1 MPYHPETTVVRSLA
15 RINRERK
22 LPSDAVPRQTYTHTG
37 LPVDAI
43 YMVLQG
49 DAMGDYQIIDVAR
62 FFKMRHADRAAELI
76 TVEAGQRVTMGQD
89 LAKRPRGRRKL
100 LPCPADG
107 VITRIDGAT
116 IVLQRSAATIDVL
129 AKIPGEVQVVG
140 THAVQITGN
149 GALIQCAWGNGSFCY
164 EAYRFV
170 PDEGFAALSKLDVR
184 ISEYRRVVIISQEP
198 ITKGDLLVAQQQEAT
213 GVVAP
218 SMPANLRNFAMQLK
232 FPVLLTEGFGQRRP
246 TPYIYQLLHG
256 NMGRQAAFD
265 ATMPDRWS
273 FNRPEI
279 MIPLPTGGAT
289 PPIPVYD
296 QALEV
301 GMQVRIVRAPWD
313 GWVGEVTDI
322 PAAPQVID
330 SGLRLPCAKIR
341 LPGDRVV
348 LVPLANLE
356 LLG

>member
-1 MPYHPETTVVRSLA
+1 
-15 RINRERK
+15 
-22 LPSDAVPRQTYTHTG
+22 
-37 LPVDAI
+37 
-43 YMVLQG
+43 MVLQG
-49 DAMGDYQIIDVAR
+49 DAMGDYQIIDVAQY
-62 FFKMRHADRAAELI
+62 FKLRHADRAAEFI
-76 TVEAGQRVTMGQD
+76 TVEAGQRVSAGQD
-89 LAKRPRGRRKL
+89 LAKRSRGRRKT

-107 VITRIDGAT
+107 VIAQVNGAQ
-116 IVLQRSAATIDVL
+116 IVLQRSAQTIDVL
-129 AKIPGEVQVVG
+129 AKIPGEVQVNS

-149 GALIQCAWGNGSFCY
+149 GALIQCAWGNGGFSY

-170 PDEGFAALSKLDVR
+170 PDEGFAALSKMDVR
-184 ISEYRRVVIISQEP
+184 ISEYRRVVIISQQP
-198 ITKGDLLVAQQQEAT
+198 ITKGDLLVAQQQEAV

-218 SMPANLRNFAMQLK
+218 SMSSNLRNFAMQLK

-246 TPYIYQLLHG
+246 TPLIYQLLHG

-265 ATMPDRWS
+265 ATIPDRGS
-273 FNRPEI
+273 FSRPEI

-289 PPIPVYD
+289 PPVPVYD
-296 QALEV
+296 QALQV
-301 GMQVRIVRAPWD
+301 GMQVHLTRAPWD
-313 GWVGEVTDI
+313 GLIGEVIDI
-322 PAAPQVID
+322 PATPQVID